1 MPYTVGC
8 TPAPVT
14 FTIRPRFGWQFL
26 LSIAWVCFIGYEM
39 IFVDWRTFRSADIFN
54 VVIFVCV
61 SVAVLLVVDSA
72 RAP

>member
-1 MPYTVGC
+1 MGHVVGH
-8 TPAPVT
+8 P
-14 FTIRPRFGWQFL
+14 
-26 LSIAWVCFIGYEM
+26 AWVCFIGYEM